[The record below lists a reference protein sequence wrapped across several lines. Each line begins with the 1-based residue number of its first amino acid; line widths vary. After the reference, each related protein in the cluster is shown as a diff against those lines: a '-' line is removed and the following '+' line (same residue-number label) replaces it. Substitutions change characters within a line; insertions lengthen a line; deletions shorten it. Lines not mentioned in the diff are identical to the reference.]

1 MKHLIILFC
10 CFFFTLPA
18 IHAQVSSASSI
29 SIVGGGGLGFR
40 SIDDQVGNAA
50 FISTRQ
56 QLERPGFSW
65 SSGLSVGRQLG
76 PHFWFRTGFRMVN
89 TSYQT
94 NEEFV
99 IFANNLNGFTNLGSF
114 SVLGGNFGSILGSRI
129 IIGPNRGVFPSGSG
143 LVGPNNCSPI
153 SSICPVREERIDEF
167 HVSFQ
172 QLEVPLLVRYE
183 YGLNRLKP
191 FVEGGV
197 NLSYLLFSRY
207 YEVRNGRKGAVHNRH
222 ILGPGRLGLAASL
235 SIGATYSLNESFDVF
250 LQPVLRY
257 ALTPIKIGEDGLTE
271 KPQSLLLEA
280 GVRKIIWR

>member
-1 MKHLIILFC
+1 MKHLLILIC
-10 CFFFTLPA
+10 SSFFLLPVL
-18 IHAQVSSASSI
+18 HAQGSSASSI
-29 SIVGGGGLGFR
+29 SMVGGGGLGFR
-40 SIDDQVGNAA
+40 SIDDQIGNVA
-50 FISTRQ
+50 FISTRE

-65 SSGLSVGRQLG
+65 SSGLTVGRQLG

-99 IFANNLNGFTNLGSF
+99 SFANDINGFTNLGSF
-114 SVLGGNFGSILGSRI
+114 SVLGGNFGSIIGSTI
-129 IIGPNRGVFPSGSG
+129 FIGPNSGIFPIGSG
-143 LVGPNNCSPI
+143 INGPVNCSPI
-153 SSICPVREERIDEF
+153 SSICPVRQERIDEF
-167 HVSFQ
+167 HVSFR
-172 QLEVPLLVRYE
+172 QLEIPLLVRYE
-183 YGLNRLKP
+183 FGFNRLKP

-207 YEVRNGRKGAVHNRH
+207 YEVRNGQKGAVQNRQL
-222 ILGPGRLGLAASL
+222 LGPGRLGLSASL
-235 SIGATYSLNESFDVF
+235 SLGATYSLNKSFDVF

-257 ALTPIKIGEDGLTE
+257 AMSSVKIGEEGLTE